1 MLQRTLTIIKPDAVG
16 KAHVGGIISML
27 EEQGFRIVAARLVHM
42 TKKQAEGFYA
52 VHRERAFFGGLTDFM
67 SSGPCM
73 PMVLERDNAIDALRT
88 LMGATNPAQAAE
100 GTIRK
105 RYATDIERNGIHG
118 SDSPASAA
126 SEIPYFFSA
135 IDTLAR

>member
-1 MLQRTLTIIKPDAVG
+1 MRLQHL
-16 KAHVGGIISML
+16 S
-27 EEQGFRIVAARLVHM
+27 
-42 TKKQAEGFYA
+42 KQEAEGFYA
-52 VHRERAFFGGLTDFM
+52 VHRERPFFGALTEFM

-118 SDSPASAA
+118 SDSPASAS
-126 SEIPYFFSA
+126 SEIPYFFPA
-135 IDTLAR
+135 IETLP